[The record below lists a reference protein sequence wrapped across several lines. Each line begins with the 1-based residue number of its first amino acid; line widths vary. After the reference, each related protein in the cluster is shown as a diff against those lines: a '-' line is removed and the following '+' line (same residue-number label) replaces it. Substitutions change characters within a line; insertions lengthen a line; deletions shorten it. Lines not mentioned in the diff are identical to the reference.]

1 MYYTIC
7 SFGLM
12 VQIKSIDN
20 AEQLLIFKEVLQ
32 KMSYIEDMKVI
43 GTDINNLV
51 SKKKRERDCNVT
63 RQCMKRLI
71 LNRVSVKDGL

>member
-1 MYYTIC
+1 
-7 SFGLM
+7 M
-12 VQIKSIDN
+12 VQIKSIGN

-51 SKKKRERDCNVT
+51 SKKREREIV
-63 RQCMKRLI
+63 M
-71 LNRVSVKDGL
+71 

>member
-12 VQIKSIDN
+12 NQIKSIGN
-20 AEQLLIFKEVLQ
+20 AEQLFIFKKVLQ

-43 GTDINNLV
+43 GTEINNLV
-51 SKKKRERDCNVT
+51 SKKKKKKNRDRNVT
-63 RQCMKRLI
+63 R
-71 LNRVSVKDGL
+71 